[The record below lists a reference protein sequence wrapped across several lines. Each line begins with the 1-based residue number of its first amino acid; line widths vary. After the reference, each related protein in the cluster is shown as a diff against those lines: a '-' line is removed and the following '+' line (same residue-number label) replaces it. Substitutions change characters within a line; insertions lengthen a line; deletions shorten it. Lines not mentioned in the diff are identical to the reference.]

1 MLFTHFMLLRAPLT
15 TDITSWRATAGLTH
29 IAVLG
34 GLGLL
39 GGWLSRHQIPNQ
51 RIPNH

>member
-1 MLFTHFMLLRAPLT
+1 MLLRAPLT